1 MNTDNIEK
9 NIDEAVNL
17 FKALAHKGRL
27 RVFCALFNGEKN
39 VGELTKISGLGQS
52 ALSQHL
58 ALLRDLGFV
67 KTRRDAQTIYY
78 SMDNDKAAE
87 LLSCTVHL
95 YGPCENECC
104 HVKEGLAPEI
114 IN

>member
-1 MNTDNIEK
+1 MNTDNIEE

-58 ALLRDLGFV
+58 ALLRDLGSV

-78 SMDNDKAAE
+78 SMDNDIAAK

-95 YGPCENECC
+95 YGPCGHECC
-104 HVKEGLAPEI
+104 HVKDTIVGDAV
-114 IN
+114 